1 MDAFNLTPQ
10 ELEAMKNDLLSFV
23 HKAASDGTSK
33 ERARLP
39 VVAGLLLEH
48 TGILRLRDDQLR
60 TVINALSK
68 AEYEMTTTNGL
79 VATDR
84 PDLPLNEATSWTLDF
99 TETLKAI
106 EEAICILDMS
116 VFSRRDTKA

>member
-10 ELEAMKNDLLSFV
+10 ELEAVKNDLLSFV

-33 ERARLP
+33 EMARLP
-39 VVAGLLLEH
+39 AVAGLLLEH

-84 PDLPLNEATSWTLDF
+84 PDLPLDEATSWTLDF